1 MQKECRQGDGQKP
14 RPGIGISFQPQLRHH
29 HIQFPITGRTST
41 PSSKVSSNSDPNGPQ
56 ARRIARRICGKCAS
70 QRVLATDVARIR
82 GKKTPSPAAF
92 AENVSRSA
100 FQLPTRQEG
109 RLLNRN
115 PWYDCT
121 RDNTINNRLPMA
133 SPYSSIRSLR
143 SWIFSRVKTFSP
155 VVAQLVTFSCRVEPG
170 KFLR

>member
-1 MQKECRQGDGQKP
+1 MLPPPQGTTLTMQKECRQGDGQKP

-70 QRVLATDVARIR
+70 QRVLATDVARIQ

-92 AENVSRSA
+92 AENVPRSVFWQPTWQGFEVKRPLRPPHLRKMCLAARSGNRRGKDSR
-100 FQLPTRQEG
+100 
-109 RLLNRN
+109 
-115 PWYDCT
+115 
-121 RDNTINNRLPMA
+121 
-133 SPYSSIRSLR
+133 
-143 SWIFSRVKTFSP
+143 
-155 VVAQLVTFSCRVEPG
+155 
-170 KFLR
+170 